1 MPAMN
6 PAINT
11 IAAVSRDP
19 SFAKATIALDT
30 SKWSGRRRN
39 IVLRALRDGVTNC
52 GHDTAQFIKH
62 LTDGYGVTVQTASKW
77 NPTIDLGAV
86 KPEEVDNL
94 IAYTAAWIKIEQ
106 GQRDRAYGYSTW
118 FYRHFLDAVHTG
130 EKPYCV
136 PLPSHLSD
144 KEKSDFIKQY
154 LRDDD
159 DTKDVRQ
166 QLADK
171 INNGE
176 TITLTVDAIHKE

>member
-6 PAINT
+6 PAIST

-77 NPTIDLGAV
+77 CPTIDLAAV

-94 IAYTAAWIKIEQ
+94 IAYTAAWIKLEEAHQ
-106 GQRDRAYGYSTW
+106 GRNYGYTW
-118 FYRHFLDAVHTG
+118 YYRGFLYAIENG
-130 EKPYCV
+130 EKPERI
-136 PLPSHLSD
+136 PLPCNLSD
-144 KEKSDFIKQY
+144 QEKTDFIKQY

>member
-19 SFAKATIALDT
+19 SFAKATISLDT

-77 NPTIDLGAV
+77 CPTIDLAAV

-94 IAYTAAWIKIEQ
+94 IAYTAAWIKMETAQKDI
-106 GQRDRAYGYSTW
+106 YHGYTW
-118 FYRHFLDAVHTG
+118 YYRHFLHAIQNG
-130 EKPYCV
+130 EKPDEV
-136 PLPSHLSD
+136 PLPSNLSD
-144 KEKSDFIKQY
+144 RQKTDFIKQY

-159 DTKDVRQ
+159 ETKGVRQ

>member
-11 IAAVSRDP
+11 IASVSRDP
-19 SFAKATIALDT
+19 SFAKATISLDT

-39 IVLRALRDGVTNC
+39 IVLRALRDGITNC
-52 GHDTAQFIKH
+52 GFDTAQFIKH

-77 NPTIDLGAV
+77 NPTIDVGAV

-94 IAYTAAWIKIEQ
+94 VAYTAAWIKFEEAQQ
-106 GQRDRAYGYSTW
+106 GRHYGYTW
-118 FYRHFLDAVHTG
+118 YFRNFLYAIEDGKTP
-130 EKPYCV
+130 ERI
-136 PLPSHLSD
+136 PLPSNLSD
-144 KEKSDFIKQY
+144 KDKSEFIKRY

-159 DTKDVRQ
+159 TTKDVRQ

-171 INNGE
+171 INNRE